1 MNKIHNTSLS
11 DFLSHFAFHLSIF
24 LLAGYC
30 FIGASAQVVSAAPI
44 NFTATTTLVNGA
56 LGITAKKPTNINTPL
71 VISGAGGV
79 DVLGNNGS
87 GNFSSTISFPGL
99 PAMGS
104 PNIAIGD
111 FNGDGY
117 DDIAGIGFILW
128 SGIDGSYIR
137 QDIAAPLGSTAIAAG
152 DINGDGIS
160 DLAFAQRGDNTVTI
174 WLGTVGTPG
183 SWTPSITETQPV
195 GANPFGL
202 AIGDLNG
209 DGRGEVV
216 IANAGANSITVYY
229 GSTTSPYLLNR
240 NDLFTAVG
248 GFPTPNDVTIA
259 DVNGDGKLD
268 VVTVGRSPAQ
278 ISTFLNDGLGNL
290 GSVIVSPINAPSWD
304 PRASAVA
311 DFNGDGYA
319 DVVIPIQW
327 DLNVG
332 HAINQVAV
340 LFGDNTG
347 HFKNE
352 QDFSVGNTNTS
363 QPDDVVAGDFNG
375 DGLTDF
381 AVSNGNENTVTVMLQ
396 YKSSDSLAPEVTAS
410 LTPIE
415 SNESDKRFVVNF
427 TATDNIG
434 VTQLSANVNGIP
446 VTNGQ
451 IVELKLKKK
460 DSQEVKMVGGILRIE
475 AVSFLLTVTA
485 SDEVGNIGSATATP
499 VF

>member
-1 MNKIHNTSLS
+1 MNRIHNTSLS
-11 DFLSHFAFHLSIF
+11 DFLSHFALRLSVFI
-24 LLAGYC
+24 LAGYY
-30 FIGASAQVVSAAPI
+30 FVGVNAHVISAAPI

-56 LGITAKKPTNINTPL
+56 LGITAKNPITANSSL
-71 VISGAGGV
+71 VIGGGGGV
-79 DVLGNNGS
+79 DILGNNGS
-87 GNFSSTISFPGL
+87 GNFSSTKSFPGL
-99 PAMGS
+99 SAMGG
-104 PNIAIGD
+104 PNMAIGD

-128 SGIDGSYIR
+128 GGIDGSYTR
-137 QDIAAPLGSTAIAAG
+137 QDITSPLGSNAIAAG

-160 DLAFAQRGDNTVTI
+160 DLAFTQRGDNTVTI
-174 WLGTVGTPG
+174 WLGMVGTTG
-183 SWTPSITETQPV
+183 SWAPSATEMQPV

-216 IANAGANSITVYY
+216 TANAGSNSITVYS
-229 GSTTSPYLLNR
+229 GSNTSPYVTNR
-240 NDLFTAVG
+240 NDLATAIG
-248 GFPTPNDVTIA
+248 GYPTPEDVTIA

-268 VVTVGRSPAQ
+268 VITVGRSPGQ

-290 GSVIVSPINAPSWD
+290 GSAIISPINSSSWD

-311 DFNGDGYA
+311 DFNGDGYP

-327 DLNVG
+327 DLSVG
-332 HAINQVAV
+332 HAINQVAI

-352 QDFSVGNTNTS
+352 QDFAVGNTTTS

-375 DGLTDF
+375 DGLVDF
-381 AVSNGNENTVTVMLQ
+381 AVSNGNENTITVMLQ
-396 YKSSDSLAPEVTAS
+396 YKSSDSLAPVVTAN

-415 SNESDKRFVVNF
+415 SNESDKRFVVTF
-427 TATDNIG
+427 SATDNVG
-434 VTQLSANVNGIP
+434 VTQLSANLNGIP
-446 VTNGQ
+446 VSNGQ
-451 IVELKLKKK
+451 TVELKLKNKEQQVTK
-460 DSQEVKMVGGILRIE
+460 LVGGIVRIE
-475 AVSFLLTVTA
+475 ATSFLLTVTA
-485 SDEVGNIGSATATP
+485 SDSVGNIGSATATP